1 MVRPDYIFICICWDN
16 KWFKFINSHVSSRKT
31 KLLVLSFKYHFHH
44 DSWLLVD
51 RHSVQIKQVHSL
63 ISRVFKIDA
72 LDCAESCLCKCRM
85 LLPWEVL
92 VCEVVDTLKEET
104 TILTDESFVALEEVV
119 YFVANLRNVQ
129 TTLLRFSKIEREFNA
144 FESLV

>member
-1 MVRPDYIFICICWDN
+1 
-16 KWFKFINSHVSSRKT
+16 
-31 KLLVLSFKYHFHH
+31 
-44 DSWLLVD
+44 
-51 RHSVQIKQVHSL
+51 
-63 ISRVFKIDA
+63 
-72 LDCAESCLCKCRM
+72 M